1 MSSFVYILMEH
12 THSPAVADINV
23 PQSFFLLHLW
33 LTFFLIIKSLPTNQG
48 YDNKD
53 IFYYNLCYRV

>member
-1 MSSFVYILMEH
+1 MEQ

-33 LTFFLIIKSLPTNQG
+33 LTFFYIGFPTNQG
-48 YDNKD
+48 YDNKAN
-53 IFYYNLCYRV
+53 F